1 MEDLNTSDYEFV
13 WTANGVHW
21 AGRFFD
27 SLDELR
33 DFAGDLVSANEEN
46 PAFKFYGRRFEVMDA
61 CDMLDRGIRPERVRL
76 TRFEE
81 GDEGAEPVLSGKRR
95 DFVAERLIHLI
106 RLIEDVYKR
115 QVRTVSGVA
124 STPTLRVRVELMAAR
139 APGAITPITG
149 TGRICCAM
157 RRPAAVA
164 VLQAITMIL
173 MSRSASQRPAWRTNE
188 RTSSSERTPYGQRL
202 VSPT

>member
-76 TRFEE
+76 ARFEE

-95 DFVAERLIHLI
+95 DFVAKRLI
-106 RLIEDVYKR
+106 RLIDECAGYGGNLDEMAHAAADATR
-115 QVRTVSGVA
+115 A
-124 STPTLRVRVELMAAR
+124 LIELER
-139 APGAITPITG
+139 A
-149 TGRICCAM
+149 
-157 RRPAAVA
+157 
-164 VLQAITMIL
+164 
-173 MSRSASQRPAWRTNE
+173 
-188 RTSSSERTPYGQRL
+188 
-202 VSPT
+202 

>member
-106 RLIEDVYKR
+106 RLIDECAGYGGDPAEMAHAAADATR
-115 QVRTVSGVA
+115 A
-124 STPTLRVRVELMAAR
+124 LIELER
-139 APGAITPITG
+139 A
-149 TGRICCAM
+149 
-157 RRPAAVA
+157 
-164 VLQAITMIL
+164 
-173 MSRSASQRPAWRTNE
+173 
-188 RTSSSERTPYGQRL
+188 
-202 VSPT
+202 